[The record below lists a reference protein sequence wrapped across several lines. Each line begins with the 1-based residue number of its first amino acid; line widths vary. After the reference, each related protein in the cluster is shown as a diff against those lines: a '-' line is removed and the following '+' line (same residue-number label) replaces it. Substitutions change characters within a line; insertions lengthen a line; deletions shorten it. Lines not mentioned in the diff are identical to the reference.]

1 MNRTL
6 LALYGL
12 KWNPFSPDL
21 PVEALFITPR
31 LEDFCWRIEHALVR
45 EGGFALVHGEPGTG
59 KSVALRVLADRLAR
73 RDDLAVGVI
82 SHPQSNLSDFYRELG
97 DVFAVGIRPNNR
109 WASFKSLRERWLAHL
124 ETARLRPVL
133 LVDEAQE
140 MNTAT
145 LSELRLLASARF
157 DSQSLL
163 CVVFAGDGRLAAR
176 LQQEELLP
184 INSRIRTRLATGQA
198 SPGELAACLE
208 HLLATAGN
216 ATLMTAPLLRFS
228 VTKLINRLISRNVR
242 LKSDTSY
249 CCPIR
254 FSFNQPY
261 EPTTFFS
268 SGYLTL
274 SNSALVANSNGSS

>member
-12 KWNPFSPDL
+12 KWNPFSPEL

-31 LEDFCWRIEHALVR
+31 LEDFCWRVEHALVR

-82 SHPQSNLSDFYRELG
+82 SHPQSSLSDFYRELG

-109 WASFKSLRERWLAHL
+109 WASFKTLRERWLAHL

-140 MNTAT
+140 MSTAT
-145 LSELRLLASARF
+145 L
-157 DSQSLL
+157 
-163 CVVFAGDGRLAAR
+163 
-176 LQQEELLP
+176 
-184 INSRIRTRLATGQA
+184 
-198 SPGELAACLE
+198 
-208 HLLATAGN
+208 
-216 ATLMTAPLLRFS
+216 
-228 VTKLINRLISRNVR
+228 
-242 LKSDTSY
+242 
-249 CCPIR
+249 
-254 FSFNQPY
+254 
-261 EPTTFFS
+261 
-268 SGYLTL
+268 
-274 SNSALVANSNGSS
+274 

>member
-1 MNRTL
+1 M
-6 LALYGL
+6 YGL
-12 KWNPFSPDL
+12 KWNPFSPEL

-31 LEDFCWRIEHALVR
+31 LEDFCWRIEQALVR

-82 SHPQSNLSDFYRELG
+82 SHPQSSLSDFCRELG
-97 DVFAVGIRPNNR
+97 DVFAVGIRPNTR
-109 WASFKSLRERWLAHL
+109 WASFKTLRERWLAHL

-133 LVDEAQE
+133 LIDEAQE

-163 CVVFAGDGRLAAR
+163 CVALAGDGRLAAR

-198 SPGELAACLE
+198 SPRLSKFANYGSI
-208 HLLATAGN
+208 
-216 ATLMTAPLLRFS
+216 LMSRFM
-228 VTKLINRLISRNVR
+228 
-242 LKSDTSY
+242 D
-249 CCPIR
+249 
-254 FSFNQPY
+254 
-261 EPTTFFS
+261 
-268 SGYLTL
+268 
-274 SNSALVANSNGSS
+274 